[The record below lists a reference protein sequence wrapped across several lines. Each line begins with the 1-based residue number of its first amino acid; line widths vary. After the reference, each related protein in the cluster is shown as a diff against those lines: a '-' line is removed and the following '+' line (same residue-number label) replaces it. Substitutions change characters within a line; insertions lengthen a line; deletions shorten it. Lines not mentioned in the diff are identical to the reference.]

1 MQIDAVKLKE
11 AVQAVTNVDPGAVS
25 QDAAQRFA
33 ELMQTGPL
41 APPQAAGAQQTNPIA
56 AIAHAQDA
64 AIHRVAND
72 AVWLGN
78 NLSGLA
84 PDKMFA
90 AAMLVQVETAS
101 LTVDMQAKMATI
113 TASKDALST
122 LMKNQ

>member
-1 MQIDAVKLKE
+1 MQIDAVQLKE

-41 APPQAAGAQQTNPIA
+41 APQAAGAQQTNPIA

-78 NLSGLA
+78 NLSSLA